1 MVILGMIVMA
11 NTHEFNR
18 YTMAQFAA
26 MLNKA
31 HEDSVN
37 FECTCATNI
46 GMYMCS
52 DTSVSTDAMCK
63 ISFCTYSGTNE
74 ATATNM
80 GIYLYHLYGILNGM
94 FVNLYHVSACKFG
107 FQNIALFFGPNAIHL
122 PTSHDHIDAERT
134 NRTLIYVC
142 LDYI

>member
-1 MVILGMIVMA
+1 MIVMA

-18 YTMAQFAA
+18 YPMAQFAA

-31 HEDSVN
+31 HEASVI

-52 DTSVSTDAMCK
+52 DTSVSTDATCI
-63 ISFCTYSGTNE
+63 ISFCIYNGMNE
-74 ATATNM
+74 VAATNM
-80 GIYLYHLYGILNGM
+80 GMYLNHLYGILMGM

-107 FQNIALFFGPNAIHL
+107 FHNIALLFGPKAIHL
-122 PTSHDHIDAERT
+122 PTSQDHIDAERT
-134 NRTLIYVC
+134 NRNLIYVY